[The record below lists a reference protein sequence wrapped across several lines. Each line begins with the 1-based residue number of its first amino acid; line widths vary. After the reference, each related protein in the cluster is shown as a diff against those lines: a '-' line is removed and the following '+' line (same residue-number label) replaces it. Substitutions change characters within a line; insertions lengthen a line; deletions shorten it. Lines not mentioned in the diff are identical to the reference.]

1 MIDIRKPQVP
11 TFSGCYGD
19 DGYVHDA
26 QCVVYDGPDTKYQN
40 KEICFC
46 YNEGI
51 LIPFTNSF
59 IQLNI
64 RRVIIL

>member
-51 LIPFTNSF
+51 LNSPPTHSDL
-59 IQLNI
+59 II
-64 RRVIIL
+64 RSIIIL